1 MTSISKGL
9 ILDRRSLIAGASALG
24 IAGLMGRPALAQETP
39 VRGGVF
45 VMGIGGGSTT
55 DDFDLRKLTD

>member
-1 MTSISKGL
+1 MTSNSKGL

-24 IAGLMGRPALAQETP
+24 LAGMFGRPTWAQETP

-45 VMGIGGGSTT
+45 IMGIKQNACFAGNFGHT
-55 DDFDLRKLTD
+55 